1 MLCGAE
7 LEYLAQALELTCTS
21 CGKVEHGHIRCPHG
35 HYTCDACHNRDAMA
49 VIEHV
54 VHTTESKDPFEI
66 TDLMMSYPRLPM
78 LGCQH
83 AYIAGGAFMAAV
95 KNEGS
100 RGVTNDDLDEVF
112 KRTAKQAHGGY
123 CGLSGVCGIAPAIGA
138 CFSVLTGSKCG
149 TTDAQR
155 TTMEAVT
162 RVSRAITDLTGP
174 SCCKAYVWKALEVA
188 VDYLR
193 ESLGIVLPNPTKTA
207 CPYTHKHPHGCRETE
222 CPYFGGDEGLR
233 AKRDNGPIKSATT
246 DVHRGGDVMD
256 QRLEQLLKKALE
268 LGAEKAKLIDTA
280 TVVVE
285 EWVRWKC
292 LYGCPLH
299 GKDACHPP
307 CAPDA
312 ESTKRVMKEY
322 RQAILLNSSKGK
334 SLTEAAV
341 KLEGEAYRSGYYKA
355 FALTALSSGPE
366 GVT

>member
-7 LEYLAQALELTCTS
+7 LEYLAQALEVTCTS

-35 HYTCDACHNRDAMA
+35 HYTCDTCHNRDAMA
-49 VIEHV
+49 VIEQV
-54 VHTTESKDPFEI
+54 AHTTESHDPFEI
-66 TDLMMSYPRLPM
+66 ADLMMSNPRLPM

-83 AYIAGGAFMAAV
+83 AYIAGGAFMAAL

-138 CFSVLTGSKCG
+138 CFAVLTGSKCG

-162 RVSRAITDLTGP
+162 RVSRAITGLTGP
-174 SCCKAYVWKALEVA
+174 SCCKAYVWSALDVA

-193 ESLGIVLPNPTKTA
+193 ERLGIILPTRAKVVCTYA
-207 CPYTHKHPHGCRETE
+207 HRHPHGCREAA
-222 CPYFGGDEGLR
+222 CPYFRGSEALD
-233 AKRDNGPIKSATT
+233 TT
-246 DVHRGGDVMD
+246 SWAEPVTMANADVLPGEDAVNE
-256 QRLEQLLKKALE
+256 RLEHLLKRSLE

-292 LYGCPLH
+292 LYGCPLY
-299 GKDACHPP
+299 GKDPCHPP

-312 ESTKRVMKEY
+312 ESTKKVMKEY

-334 SLTEAAV
+334 SLTEVAV
-341 KLEGEAYRSGYYKA
+341 KLEGEAYRAGYYKA